1 MDRLKAAME
10 DLDKAIFELEDR
22 IGLDHSTRQETI
34 KKQGEIVKASR
45 MREGNVLAVAQKVAS
60 RLDQVIEHV
69 ENIVRH

>member
-22 IGLDHSTRQETI
+22 IGIDHSSRVQAL
-34 KKQGEIVKASR
+34 KKQDELVKASR
-45 MREGNVLAVAQKVAS
+45 SREANVLATAQKVAS

>member
-22 IGLDHSTRQETI
+22 IGLDHSSRQETL
-34 KKQGEIVKASR
+34 KKQSELVKTSR
-45 MREGNVLAVAQKVAS
+45 VREGNVLAAAQKVAA

>member
-22 IGLDHSTRQETI
+22 IGVDHSSRSQAL
-34 KKQGEIVKASR
+34 KKQDELVKASR
-45 MREGNVLAVAQKVAS
+45 VREGNVLAAAQKVAT

>member
-22 IGLDHSTRQETI
+22 IGLDHSSRAQTL
-34 KKQGEIVKASR
+34 KKQDELVKVSR
-45 MREGNVLAVAQKVAS
+45 SREANVLAAAQKVAT